1 MFLKKT
7 FFQKEKG
14 KIMLHLELKFL
25 STLCRLSDFTVGIGT
40 DVYCPFVAGEEK
52 WVCNRKEYLVLC

>member
-7 FFQKEKG
+7 FFQNEKG

-52 WVCNRKEYLVLC
+52 WVCNR